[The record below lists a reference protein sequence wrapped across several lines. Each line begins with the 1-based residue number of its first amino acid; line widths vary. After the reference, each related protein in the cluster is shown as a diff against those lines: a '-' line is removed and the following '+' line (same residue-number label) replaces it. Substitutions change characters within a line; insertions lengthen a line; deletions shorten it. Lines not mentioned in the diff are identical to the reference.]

1 MKKKSIA
8 SLMCG
13 VVITL
18 SGCQTVPDFGEIS
31 PLIREGVEIDPIGL
45 VLSGVED
52 RSGLNVNP
60 YPDVDLTKI
69 SKMPVY
75 KATGKTED
83 YRTDGKTIAEKFGI
97 DYNYLKS
104 IWNDTEDVFTAD
116 GEICA
121 GLRDDERSFSVHI
134 VPTGSHDDYYRERYE
149 IVAWSGNNPLKY
161 SAVSPVDSDDV
172 SLKRIG
178 INLPD
183 TISSIS
189 YTLKDD
195 FYTCEIS
202 EEEEK
207 EIASF
212 FMDYINEKSDI
223 FPFKTGEYYSE
234 NMRYGL
240 WWHNDDGEMCGAAGT
255 RVVFLNC
262 ANATEADI
270 LAAHHG
276 LTDTITAAYIV
287 QTDWNES
294 YQTTHSVE
302 ITVAEYSE
310 SFEKVGEYDIIPF
323 EEAERRFKNNEDV
336 NYTREI
342 SEDESDEDMGVFLK
356 YITDSEGYVRPVYVY
371 GISPNDSSVWI
382 DAIKR

>member
-18 SGCQTVPDFGEIS
+18 SGCQTVPGFGEIT
-31 PLIREGVEIDPIGL
+31 PLMWDTVEMDPIGL

-52 RSGLNVNP
+52 RSGSNSNP

-75 KATGKTED
+75 KATGKAD
-83 YRTDGKTIAEKFGI
+83 DQRADGKAIAEKFGI

-104 IWNDTEDVFTAD
+104 IWSDTEDVFTAD
-116 GEICA
+116 
-121 GLRDDERSFSVHI
+121 
-134 VPTGSHDDYYRERYE
+134 
-149 IVAWSGNNPLKY
+149 
-161 SAVSPVDSDDV
+161 
-172 SLKRIG
+172 
-178 INLPD
+178 
-183 TISSIS
+183 
-189 YTLKDD
+189 
-195 FYTCEIS
+195 
-202 EEEEK
+202 
-207 EIASF
+207 
-212 FMDYINEKSDI
+212 
-223 FPFKTGEYYSE
+223 EYYSE

-240 WWHNDDGEMCGAAGT
+240 WWHNDEGKMCGAAGT
-255 RVVFLNC
+255 RVVFLSC
-262 ANATEADI
+262 DNATEADI

-287 QTDWNES
+287 QTDWNEL

-323 EEAERRFKNNEDV
+323 EEAERRFKNNENV

-342 SEDESDEDMGVFLK
+342 PEDESDENKEVFLK
-356 YITDSEGYVRPVYVY
+356 YITDSEGYVRTVYVY

>member
-69 SKMPVY
+69 NKMPVY

-83 YRTDGKTIAEKFGI
+83 YRADGKTIAEKFGI

-104 IWNDTEDVFTAD
+104 IWNDTEVVFTAD

-202 EEEEK
+202 EEKEK

-212 FMDYINEKSDI
+212 FMDYINGNSDV
-223 FPFKTGEYYSE
+223 FPFKAGAYYSE

-240 WWHNDDGEMCGAAGT
+240 WWHNDEGEMCGAAGT

-262 ANATEADI
+262 ADATEADI

-287 QTDWNES
+287 QTDWNEP

-342 SEDESDEDMGVFLK
+342 SEDESDEDMEVFLK
-356 YITDSEGYVRPVYVY
+356 YIIDSEGYVRPVYVY